1 MTSPPSA
8 LPENWQELMA
18 GYALGDLTSEEAEEV
33 QRLLSEHPYLADE
46 INQFQEVLALLPYSL
61 PDQVPSPQLRYSI
74 LATAEV
80 TPRAGLRVV
89 PNVPNSPSA
98 IASATEMP
106 EPSAPTQFTPRRRQ
120 NWQQWGGAIAAG
132 LIAVLGWNTF
142 QLQRQTQ
149 TLQATLNQLQD
160 KVVRQNDLISALQ
173 QPGAASYQMRGTGTA
188 SNAAGVLVVAPQ
200 KGKVA
205 IVTNLEELPQGE
217 IYRLWAM
224 PKTSKKPVYC
234 GQFSGAATGYVATF
248 ESSDG
253 MCNSNQVGQML
264 ITSEQ
269 LSDPYEPKGKL
280 VMESQVL

>member
-61 PDQVPSPQLRYSI
+61 PDQAPSPQLRDSI
-74 LATAEV
+74 LATAEA
-80 TPRAGLRVV
+80 TPRAGVRVV
-89 PNVPNSPSA
+89 PSA
-98 IASATEMP
+98 IASDREMP
-106 EPSAPTQFTPRRRQ
+106 EPSMPTQFTPNRRQ
-120 NWQQWGGAIAAG
+120 NWQRWGGAIAAG

-149 TLQATLNQLQD
+149 ALQATLNQLQD
-160 KVVRQNDLISALQ
+160 KALRQDDLISALQ
-173 QPGAASYQMRGTGTA
+173 QPGAASYRMRGTGTA
-188 SNAAGVLVVAPQ
+188 SNASGVLVVAPQ

-205 IVTNLEELPQGE
+205 IATNLEELPQGE

-224 PKTSKKPVYC
+224 PKASKNPVYC
-234 GQFSGAATGYVATF
+234 GQFGGTATGYVATF

-269 LSDPYEPKGKL
+269 ISDPYEPKGKL